1 MKILNEIF
9 SKTKNIVNPAVA
21 ANVATADGQLSFFN
35 NKIKFQDRSYIFNN
49 YFKGTEK
56 ALYDFGIVKKNSFIY
71 STSIKNLAKYDNL
84 NVKKYDNNLSKNLLQ
99 YEKLSNNII
108 SKIHN
113 NSKISENLDWMRN
126 TTTNFMKLKL
136 KKDIKKFVADSNDLF
151 DYNRILLSPIQK
163 PHILLPAN
171 NKLTVKRN
179 PLGPPQLS
187 TMQNQV
193 ESPRFQNYDQEEE
206 SFKLTN
212 INDMKIKQTNGSEK
226 LIKKTKTIDDIFSAN
241 NIDDNIEKSTNPKL
255 ISLKYDIETILS
267 TELKRYSIQN
277 NISAG
282 SNTKIINN
290 IKNSDTISKYKESY
304 DYTVDTLKKDLED
317 LFLLE
322 LRKHGVI

>member
-1 MKILNEIF
+1 
-9 SKTKNIVNPAVA
+9 
-21 ANVATADGQLSFFN
+21 
-35 NKIKFQDRSYIFNN
+35 
-49 YFKGTEK
+49 
-56 ALYDFGIVKKNSFIY
+56 
-71 STSIKNLAKYDNL
+71 
-84 NVKKYDNNLSKNLLQ
+84 
-99 YEKLSNNII
+99 
-108 SKIHN
+108 
-113 NSKISENLDWMRN
+113 
-126 TTTNFMKLKL
+126 MKLKL

-206 SFKLTN
+206 IFKLTN
-212 INDMKIKQTNGSEK
+212 INDMKIKQTNDSEK

-255 ISLKYDIETILS
+255 ISLKYDLETILS

>member
-1 MKILNEIF
+1 MNEIF
-9 SKTKNIVNPAVA
+9 SKTKNIVNPAATA
-21 ANVATADGQLSFFN
+21 ANVGTADGQLSFFN
-35 NKIKFQDRSYIFNN
+35 NKIKFQARSYIFNN

-56 ALYDFGIVKKNSFIY
+56 ALYDLDIVKKNSFFY
-71 STSIKNLAKYDNL
+71 FTSFKNLAKYDNL
-84 NVKKYDNNLSKNLLQ
+84 DVKKYDNNLSKNLLQ

-113 NSKISENLDWMRN
+113 NSKISENLDWIRN
-126 TTTNFMKLKL
+126 TTTNFMKLEL
-136 KKDIKKFVADSNDLF
+136 KKYIKKFVADSNDLF
-151 DYNRILLSPIQK
+151 DYNSISLSPIKK
-163 PHILLPAN
+163 PHVLLPAN
-171 NKLTVKRN
+171 NKLTVRRN
-179 PLGPPQLS
+179 PLRSPQLS

-206 SFKLTN
+206 SFRLTN
-212 INDMKIKQTNGSEK
+212 INDMKINQTNGSEK

-241 NIDDNIEKSTNPKL
+241 NIDDNIDKFTNPKL

-267 TELKRYSIQN
+267 NELKRYSIQN

-290 IKNSDTISKYKESY
+290 IKNSDTSSKYKESY